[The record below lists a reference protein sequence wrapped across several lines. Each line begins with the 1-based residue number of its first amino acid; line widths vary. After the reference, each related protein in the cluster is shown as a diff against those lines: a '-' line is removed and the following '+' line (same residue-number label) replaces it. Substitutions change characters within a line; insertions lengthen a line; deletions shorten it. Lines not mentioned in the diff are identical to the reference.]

1 MNIPMIKVP
10 KFTMTL
16 PVSGDVIEFRP
27 FVVKEEKILI
37 LANETDDIN
46 ESLRAVADVI
56 EQCTFDRMKIEN
68 YCLADMQYAFLEIR
82 GKSIGTE
89 LSLMMVCGECG
100 AKHPKTFFHKDFQ
113 VVKQNVDKVINIDG
127 EIKVELQYPGLQH
140 YAMMFDKDTE
150 ESTFE
155 SVYNMIVSCIVKIYD
170 NEEVFIN
177 DTTKH
182 NQVRDFVDNL
192 TPEQFEKFEQF
203 FLAMPIMIKR
213 EEFTCSECN
222 APNVLIVDTLK
233 SFFS

>member
-37 LANETDDIN
+37 LANETDDVN

-56 EQCTFDRMKIEN
+56 EQCTFGKMKIEN

-100 AKHPKTFFHKDFQ
+100 ARHPKTFLHSDFQ
-113 VVKQNVDKVINIDG
+113 VVKQNVDRVINIDG

-140 YAMMFDKDTE
+140 YAMMFNDANDN
-150 ESTFE
+150 TFD
-155 SVYNMIVSCIVKIYD
+155 SVYNMVVSCIIKIYD

-177 DTTKH
+177 EPNKH
-182 NQVRDFVDNL
+182 QQVRDFIDNL

-203 FLAMPIMIKR
+203 FLAMPIMVKR
-213 EEFTCSECN
+213 EEFTCSECS
-222 APNVLIVDTLK
+222 APNVLVVDTLK

>member
-16 PVSGDVIEFRP
+16 PISGDVIEFRP

-37 LANETDDIN
+37 LANDTDDIK

-56 EQCTFDRMKIEN
+56 EQCTFGKMKIEH

-100 AKHPKTFFHKDFQ
+100 AKHPKTFFHEDFE
-113 VVKQNVDKVINIDG
+113 VVKQNVDKIINIGDD
-127 EIKVELQYPGLQH
+127 IKVELTYPGLQH
-140 YAMMFDKDTE
+140 YAMLFSTE
-150 ESTFE
+150 EDENTFE
-155 SVYNMIVSCIVKIYD
+155 TVYNMVVSCITKIYD
-170 NEEVFIN
+170 SEEVFVN
-177 DTTKH
+177 DPSKH
-182 NQVRDFVDNL
+182 EQVREFVDQL

-213 EEFTCSECN
+213 EEFTCSECS
-222 APNVLIVDTLK
+222 ASNVLVVDTLK